1 MTLFNEIYGAYF
13 RIAARILAKKS
24 VTEQEISRIISQEG
38 FRDSVLFVPQKMIP
52 QADGS
57 DWGLLK
63 RNADGTF
70 SPVSKHPPVKLLTN
84 LQRRWL
90 KAKLSDPRTALFLP
104 DDVFAALSEALSD
117 VTPLYHPAWFHYA
130 DRFSD
135 GDPYTDPAYRSIFQ
149 TVLHALQTHSA
160 LDLDYTTSRGNRI
173 HRLFVPLR
181 LEYSDKN
188 DKFRMYGY
196 GLTRS
201 GNPKDAIVNLGR
213 ITAVTITAAPKIEIP
228 CLAQCFAARKCR
240 EPVTVRVTRERNGTE
255 RFLMEFASYEK
266 RTDLDTKTGTL
277 TVQLWYDK
285 QDETEL
291 LIQLLS
297 FGPVLEILSPPAFRA
312 QAAARVAKQYA
323 MLHSPQ
329 TEQPAVLN

>member
-13 RIAARILAKKS
+13 RIAARVLAKKS
-24 VTEQEISRIISQEG
+24 VTEQDISRIIGQEG
-38 FRDSVLFVPQKMIP
+38 FRDSVLFVPQKLIP

-104 DDVFAALSEALSD
+104 DDVFAALSEALSN
-117 VTPLYHPAWFHYA
+117 VTPLYQPAWFRYP
-130 DRFSD
+130 DRFTD
-135 GDPYTDPAYRSIFQ
+135 GDPYTDAAYRGIFR
-149 TVLHALQTHSA
+149 TVLQTIQSHSA
-160 LDLDYTTSRGNRI
+160 LNMDYTTSRGNRI
-173 HRLFVPLR
+173 HRLFFPLR

-201 GNPKDAIVNLGR
+201 GTPKNAIVNLGR
-213 ITAVTITAAPKIEIP
+213 ITAATIAAAPNIEIP
-228 CLAQCFAARKCR
+228 SLEQCFAARKCR
-240 EPVTVRVTRERNGTE
+240 EPVTVRVTPERNGTE

-266 RTDLDTKTGTL
+266 RTDLDTETGTL
-277 TVQLWYDK
+277 TVQLWYDI

-297 FGPVLEILSPPAFRA
+297 FGPVLEILSPPEFRA
-312 QAAARVAKQYA
+312 QAAARIAKQYA
-323 MLHSPQ
+323 LLHSPQ
-329 TEQPAVLN
+329 AEPPAAPV